1 MATHDLDKSKRLY
14 SGFISTLK
22 WVVPTIA
29 VIVLI
34 VIALIA
40 G

>member
-1 MATHDLDKSKRLY
+1 MATHDLEKSKRLY

-22 WVVPTIA
+22 WAVPTIA
-29 VIVLI
+29 VIVL
-34 VIALIA
+34 VVMAMIA